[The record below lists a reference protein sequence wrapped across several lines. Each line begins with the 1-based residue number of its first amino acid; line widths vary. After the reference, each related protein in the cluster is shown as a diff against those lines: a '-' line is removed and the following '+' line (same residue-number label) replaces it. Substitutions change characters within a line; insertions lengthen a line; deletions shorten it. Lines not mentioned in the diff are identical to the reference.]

1 MRRAALAFV
10 VMALLLLPVAARAST
25 ITSFGNTTTN
35 QFVATDLGNGTTAIS
50 INTGVNITQIFMG
63 ALDANAVLT
72 LTATSTG
79 DAQAFGPLIAQPFS
93 GTFSLH
99 NAADTFDYLD
109 GTFGGALQ
117 LGTIG
122 GTNSVLTS
130 NNGTLGPLVLTS
142 DLAALTNPESFSLS
156 LSNLSPPFHTDTY
169 LVGGV
174 SHTTIGS
181 FTASFTGT
189 ADAAFPAAVPEPA
202 SLTLLGS
209 GLVGLA
215 GAARRKL
222 RRAA

>member
-1 MRRAALAFV
+1 MKPARVLPLLLSL
-10 VMALLLLPVAARAST
+10 ALLVVPAAKATT
-25 ITSFGNTTTN
+25 ITSFGNTATN

-72 LTATSTG
+72 LNATSTG
-79 DAQAFGPLIAQPFS
+79 DAQAFGPLIAQPFAGS
-93 GTFSLH
+93 FSLH

-109 GTFGGALQ
+109 GTFGGSLQ

-130 NNGTLGPLVLTS
+130 NNGLLGPLVLTS
-142 DLAALTNPESFSLS
+142 DLAALIDPESFSLS
-156 LSNLSPPFHTDTY
+156 LSNVTPPFHTDTY

-181 FTASFTGT
+181 FNASFTGT
-189 ADAAFPAAVPEPA
+189 ADAQISAVPEPT
-202 SLTLLGS
+202 SLVLLGT
-209 GLVGLA
+209 GLMFG
-215 GAARRKL
+215 ARRFK
-222 RRAA
+222 RRFVGR

>member
-1 MRRAALAFV
+1 MRRIALALLL
-10 VMALLLLPVAARAST
+10 ALLLLPVAARAST
-25 ITSFGNTTTN
+25 ITSFGNVTTN

-50 INTGVNITQIFMG
+50 INTGVNITQIFLG
-63 ALDANAVLT
+63 PLDANAVLT

-79 DAQAFGPLIAQPFS
+79 DAQAAGPLIFQPFT

-117 LGTIG
+117 IGTIG
-122 GTNSVLTS
+122 GTNSVFTS
-130 NNGTLGPLVLTS
+130 NNGLLGPLVLTS
-142 DLAALTNPESFSLS
+142 DLAALTGQESFSLS
-156 LSNLSPPFHTDTY
+156 LSNLTPPFSTNTY
-169 LVGGV
+169 LVNGV
-174 SHTTIGS
+174 PHTTIGS

-189 ADAAFPAAVPEPA
+189 ADAQLVPAAVPEPA
-202 SLTLLGS
+202 SLMLLGS